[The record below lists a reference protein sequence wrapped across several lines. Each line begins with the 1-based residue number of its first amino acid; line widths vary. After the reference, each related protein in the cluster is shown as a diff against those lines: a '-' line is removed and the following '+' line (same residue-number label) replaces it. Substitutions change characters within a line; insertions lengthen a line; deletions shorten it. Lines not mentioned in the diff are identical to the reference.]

1 MYLFYIGRSDLE
13 ACRPATAY
21 GADSESSKS
30 SFLVLMYIQS
40 NCSVTT
46 IHFFID
52 PTYIE
57 ATYLQF
63 IYKFSFRSSIIGSQ
77 RRPNAAGKYESK
89 RSVLAHSELRNK
101 LVRYDLGPYIHTY
114 THTYIQAY
122 RQLIILF
129 YLGTK
134 RSAEQEECRPS
145 TSAAVDPPSSQESD
159 PGKTSNATF
168 SLPL

>member
-114 THTYIQAY
+114 IHTGLQATNNSVLFRYKAVRRTGRMQALNVSCSGPPIGVIQ
-122 RQLIILF
+122 RI
-129 YLGTK
+129 
-134 RSAEQEECRPS
+134 RP
-145 TSAAVDPPSSQESD
+145 
-159 PGKTSNATF
+159 G
-168 SLPL
+168 

>member
-1 MYLFYIGRSDLE
+1 MF
-13 ACRPATAY
+13 
-21 GADSESSKS
+21 
-30 SFLVLMYIQS
+30 IQS

-52 PTYIE
+52 LTYIE
-57 ATYLQF
+57 AAYLQI

-77 RRPNAAGKYESK
+77 RRPNAAGNHESK
-89 RSVLAHSELRNK
+89 RSVLVHSELANK

-114 THTYIQAY
+114 IHTYIH
-122 RQLIILF
+122 LIILF

-145 TSAAVDPPSSQESD
+145 TSAAVDPPLASSKELD
-159 PGKTSNATF
+159 PGKTSNAAF
-168 SLPL
+168 SLPIQ